1 MSSGIQRGSLVAGTN
16 FAPGKLFTPVLCHS
30 TPHSPAFNVIVSGY
44 AMSYTMARAELLVT
58 GRVLLPC
65 HAVLCCAAKQ
75 SADLMPI
82 NDWQVGADMLSP
94 GMRLL
99 SLLKAFAICRA

>member
-30 TPHSPAFNVIVSGY
+30 TPHSPAFNVIASGY
-44 AMSYTMARAELLVT
+44 AMSYTMASAELVVT

-65 HAVLCCAAKQ
+65 HAVLCCAARSRVQ
-75 SADLMPI
+75 I
-82 NDWQVGADMLSP
+82 
-94 GMRLL
+94 
-99 SLLKAFAICRA
+99 